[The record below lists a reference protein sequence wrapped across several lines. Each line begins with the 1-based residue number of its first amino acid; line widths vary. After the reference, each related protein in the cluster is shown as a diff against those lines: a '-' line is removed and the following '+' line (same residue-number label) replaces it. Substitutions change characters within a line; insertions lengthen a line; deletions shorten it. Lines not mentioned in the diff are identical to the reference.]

1 MKNRP
6 RSPAPPPPAPAAPP
20 APFVTPAA
28 GGARLRVHVVP
39 RASRTEVAG
48 LQGDALKVRL
58 QAPPVDGK
66 ANAALC
72 EFVAGAAGL
81 PRRAVAVVAGET
93 SREKTLLVSGADPAA
108 LAEALRP

>member
-1 MKNRP
+1 MP
-6 RSPAPPPPAPAAPP
+6 SRSCPEECP
-20 APFVTPAA
+20 APFVSPAP

-39 RASRTEVAG
+39 RASKTEVCG

-72 EFVAGAAGL
+72 AFVADAAGL
-81 PRRAVAVVAGET
+81 PKRAVSVVAGEA
-93 SREKTLLVSGADPAA
+93 SHQKTLFAAGADPAA
-108 LAEALRP
+108 LAAALQPPKP